1 MTGRPPTRGLYAAA
15 AILLALSVGVQVVR
29 DRGWQPYEPTNPLL
43 WLRPGLPVK
52 RLSLGYSNLA
62 ADLYWMRAVVYYG
75 GKRLGE
81 EKGRDFE
88 LLAPLL
94 ELATTLDTRFKVA
107 YRFGAIFLTEAYPSG
122 PARPD
127 LAIALLQR
135 AMAANPGTWEY
146 PHDIGFVYYW
156 WLQDYK
162 KAAEWFERAGDM
174 PGAAV
179 WLKPLAA
186 TTLAQGGD
194 RASSRLLWNK
204 ILETSDVEW
213 FSKSAK
219 MRLAQLD
226 AMDQIDA
233 LNLAVDRY
241 TAQQGHPPR
250 SVQELAAAE
259 GMRAVPADPTGAPFV
274 LNPGS
279 GRIELA
285 RRSRLWPLP
294 QETRPGVPQP

>member
-1 MTGRPPTRGLYAAA
+1 MNRRLYVAAA
-15 AILLALSVGVQVVR
+15 VLLLMSIGVEIVR
-29 DRGWQPYEPTNPLL
+29 DRGWQPYEPRNPLL
-43 WLRPGLPVK
+43 WLRAGLPVK
-52 RLSLGYSNLA
+52 RFSLGYGNLA

-75 GKRLGE
+75 GKRRASE
-81 EKGRDFE
+81 EDRNFD

-94 ELATTLDTRFKVA
+94 DLATTLDTRFKVA

-135 AMAANPGTWEY
+135 AIQANPGAWEY
-146 PHDIGFVYYW
+146 PHDIGFIYYW

-162 KAAEWFERAGDM
+162 KAAEWFDRAGDL
-174 PGAAV
+174 PGAAD

-194 RASSRLLWNK
+194 RASSRFLWNK

-213 FSKSAK
+213 LRKSAI
-219 MRLAQLD
+219 RTVIQLN

-233 LNLAVDRY
+233 LNQISRRF
-241 TAQQGHPPR
+241 TAREGHPPR
-250 SVQELAAAE
+250 SWMELAVGE
-259 GMRAVPADPTGAPFV
+259 RLRGIPVDPTGVPYV
-274 LNPGS
+274 LDFS
-279 GRIELA
+279 GHVNL
-285 RRSRLWPLP
+285 SRESTLWPLP
-294 QETRPGVPQP
+294 VEKPLGVPPA